1 MRIMIKGGVWKNTED
16 EILKALV
23 MKYGKNQWARISS
36 LLVRKSAKQCKARW
50 YEWLDPS
57 IKKTEWTRE
66 EDEKLLHLAKLM
78 PTQWRTIAPIVGRT
92 PSQCLE
98 RYEKLLDAACAK
110 DENYEPNDD
119 PRKLRPGEIDPNP
132 ESKPA
137 RPDPVNMD
145 EDEKEMLSEARARLA
160 NTRGKK
166 AKRKARE
173 KQLEEA
179 RRLASLQ
186 KRRELKA
193 AGIDTRHI
201 KRKRKGIDYNAEIP
215 FEKQPPSGFYDTV
228 GEDRPL
234 EHVQFPT
241 TIEELEGKRRE
252 DIEAQLRKQDIAR
265 NKILQRQD
273 APAAIMQANK
283 LNDPEAV
290 TRRSKLM
297 LPPPQISDHELEEIA
312 KMGNAGD
319 PGLTEELGEGS
330 TATRTL
336 LASYSQTPRLGMTP
350 LRTPQRT
357 PAGNGDAIMMEAE
370 NLARLR
376 ESQTPLLG
384 GDNPDLHPSD
394 FSGVTPRK
402 EIQTPNPMATP
413 LASPGPGVTPMI
425 GMTPSRDGH
434 SFGLTPKAT
443 PFRDELRI
451 NEEVEMQDS
460 TKLELRRQAK
470 LRRSLRS
477 GFASIPQPKNEYQIV
492 MPPITEDEKEEAQEK
507 IEEDMSDR
515 LARERAEEQARQ
527 EALLRKRSKVLQRSL
542 PRPPTASVEI
552 IRQSLIRSGKSGSRS
567 TFVPPTSLEQ
577 ADELINEEL
586 LRLLEHDNAKY
597 PLDEKTQKETKK
609 GSKRQQNGGSVVSEI
624 GDFDEDEL
632 KEAGSMVEEEIQ
644 YLRMAMG
651 HENESFEDF
660 VKAHDAC
667 QEDLMF
673 FPTNNSYGLA
683 SVARNA
689 DKISALQNEFEI
701 VKKRMDDEAKKASR
715 LEQKIKLLTQ
725 GYQVWAGKLWS
736 QVQDT
741 YKQMNTA
748 STELE
753 CFQELQKQE
762 HLAASY
768 RMLNLTEEVNK
779 QKEMLSEAFLVKRC
793 ILGLQNSSPPYTSL
807 LIYESV

>member
-1 MRIMIKGGVWKNTED
+1 
-16 EILKALV
+16 
-23 MKYGKNQWARISS
+23 
-36 LLVRKSAKQCKARW
+36 
-50 YEWLDPS
+50 
-57 IKKTEWTRE
+57 
-66 EDEKLLHLAKLM
+66 M

-98 RYEKLLDAACAK
+98 CYEKLLDAACAK

-137 RPDPVNMD
+137 RPDPVDMN
-145 EDEKEMLSEARARLA
+145 EDVKEMLSESSARLA

-179 RRLASLQ
+179 RRLVSLQ
-186 KRRELKA
+186 KMRELKA
-193 AGIDTRHI
+193 AGIDNRHK

-215 FEKQPPSGFYDTV
+215 FEKRPPLGFYDTV

-241 TIEELEGKRRE
+241 TIEELKGKRRV
-252 DIEAQLRKQDIAR
+252 DVEAQLRKEDIAR

-273 APAAIMQANK
+273 APAAAMQANK

-319 PGLTEELGEGS
+319 PALAEELGEGS

-336 LASYSQTPRLGMTP
+336 LASYSQTPRLMTP

-357 PAGNGDAIMMEAE
+357 PGGKGDAIMMEAE
-370 NLARLR
+370 NLAHLR

-394 FSGVTPRK
+394 FSGVTPHKK

-413 LASPGPGVTPMI
+413 LASPGHAVTPRI
-425 GMTPSRDGH
+425 GMTPSRDGN
-434 SFGLTPKAT
+434 SFGLTPKGT
-443 PFRDELRI
+443 TFRDELHI

-460 TKLELRRQAK
+460 AQLELRRHAE
-470 LRRSLRS
+470 LRRGLRS
-477 GFASIPQPKNEYQIV
+477 GFASVPQPKNEYQLV
-492 MPPITEDEKEEAQEK
+492 VPPITEEKEESEEK

-515 LARERAEEQARQ
+515 LARERAEEQVRQ

-542 PRPPTASVEI
+542 PRPPAASVDI
-552 IRQSLIRSGKSGSRS
+552 LRQSLIKVGESRS

-577 ADELINEEL
+577 ADGLINEEL

-597 PLDEKTQKETKK
+597 PLDEQTQKEKKK
-609 GSKRQQNGGSVVSEI
+609 GNKRQENGAAFIPEI
-624 GDFDEDEL
+624 EGFDEHEL
-632 KEAGSMVEEEIQ
+632 KEVHF
-644 YLRMAMG
+644 Y
-651 HENESFEDF
+651 
-660 VKAHDAC
+660 
-667 QEDLMF
+667 
-673 FPTNNSYGLA
+673 
-683 SVARNA
+683 
-689 DKISALQNEFEI
+689 SAL
-701 VKKRMDDEAKKASR
+701 
-715 LEQKIKLLTQ
+715 LLSL
-725 GYQVWAGKLWS
+725 V
-736 QVQDT
+736 
-741 YKQMNTA
+741 
-748 STELE
+748 
-753 CFQELQKQE
+753 F
-762 HLAASY
+762 
-768 RMLNLTEEVNK
+768 MLN
-779 QKEMLSEAFLVKRC
+779 C
-793 ILGLQNSSPPYTSL
+793 IS
-807 LIYESV
+807 IW